1 MIGELELSSPGR
13 YFAASQLKAVLSYI
27 ILNYDLKLSEPNAN
41 GGAERPPNMYVSLAV
56 LPPMGG
62 TVLLRKRAGAA

>member
-1 MIGELELSSPGR
+1 M
-13 YFAASQLKAVLSYI
+13 LSYI
-27 ILNYDLKLSEPNAN
+27 ILNYDLKLSEPNTN